1 MLADDLES
9 QADDGTCQV
18 QGYSFGEVACAMG
31 GDMTALGWA
40 QLIRLYTARER
51 DIALAADDDAAG
63 APHSGV
69 QGRNDGDAAVEADS
83 KHAPPAPIAPPAPPA
98 PPNDSVQLAAK
109 KDDDERAGGVDEG
122 SHAHALQ
129 SSSLKQGSNSQDDSE
144 VSETGLATEGGAN
157 KEARGISMQQDQ
169 YGYSALADQ

>member
-1 MLADDLES
+1 MLSDDLEA
-9 QADDGTCQV
+9 QADDWTCQV

-83 KHAPPAPIAPPAPPA
+83 KHAPPAP
-98 PPNDSVQLAAK
+98 PNDSVQLAAK
-109 KDDDERAGGVDEG
+109 KDDVERAGGVDEG
-122 SHAHALQ
+122 SQALQ

-144 VSETGLATEGGAN
+144 VSAANCETGLATEAAAT

-169 YGYSALADQ
+169 YGGAVPLADQ

>member
-1 MLADDLES
+1 
-9 QADDGTCQV
+9 
-18 QGYSFGEVACAMG
+18 MG

-69 QGRNDGDAAVEADS
+69 QGRNDDDASAVADS
-83 KHAPPAPIAPPAPPA
+83 KHESATTAPPAPPA
-98 PPNDSVQLAAK
+98 PPNDSIAGK
-109 KDDDERAGGVDEG
+109 KDDDERAGGVDQG
-122 SHAHALQ
+122 SHALQ

-144 VSETGLATEGGAN
+144 VSAANCEMGLATEGGAN
-157 KEARGISMQQDQ
+157 KEACGISMQQDQ
-169 YGYSALADQ
+169 FWGGTVPYSHQ